1 MNITPLFPT
10 PIGQVS
16 DFITEDERIELI
28 KSIKNTKHVEHG
40 AILGNGTST
49 HNFLDISTLLSS
61 LNNKNIKYRLEQQV
75 NKYAEAYGVSPNL
88 KIDNIWSNIQNVGSV
103 LDEHAHASSIVSGA
117 LYLNVNDSCHL
128 TFHNPNPYINFT
140 DFDVGNPFN
149 FSWQKYYVKN
159 GDLILFPSWLK
170 HGYHKHVNTMDN
182 RMVISFNTNF
192 IPDYAL
198 EVVGQQASWTRIN
211 NY

>member
-61 LNNKNIKYRLEQQV
+61 LNNKNIKYRLEQ
-75 NKYAEAYGVSPNL
+75 
-88 KIDNIWSNIQNVGSV
+88 
-103 LDEHAHASSIVSGA
+103 
-117 LYLNVNDSCHL
+117 
-128 TFHNPNPYINFT
+128 
-140 DFDVGNPFN
+140 
-149 FSWQKYYVKN
+149 
-159 GDLILFPSWLK
+159 
-170 HGYHKHVNTMDN
+170 
-182 RMVISFNTNF
+182 
-192 IPDYAL
+192 
-198 EVVGQQASWTRIN
+198 
-211 NY
+211 